1 MELKRKRG
9 EERLYKIIDKL
20 CDNTFCFTYDYDN
33 MPSYILIKYNLGKLE
48 QEQILHAYLGCIQEG
63 SVEKIKIKINNIKK
77 YTITYKVSKNH
88 GFDKNFNIYENI
100 YEVKWGEWTDLNEVE
115 LIIRRKNIET
125 SLNSLE
131 IIVYIKENPDIA
143 AYISVM

>member
-1 MELKRKRG
+1 M
-9 EERLYKIIDKL
+9 
-20 CDNTFCFTYDYDN
+20 
-33 MPSYILIKYNLGKLE
+33 
-48 QEQILHAYLGCIQEG
+48 HAYLGCIQEG